1 MYMFKKILELQDDI
15 LVLIGIYYAIRFIYT
30 KEVYIQIANGYM
42 INTLNLLIMTIALV
56 SIHRAME
63 KETSKETKSIK

>member
-1 MYMFKKILELQDDI
+1 MFKKILELQDDI